1 MHDTVCQPL
10 RRFSAWVRQ
19 TDDHAASHLL
29 LAEQAE
35 RLLPQSDHALAEE
48 QRALA
53 AKLER
58 WRYHHLS
65 HRAGRLVPEDWALL
79 DALDTAANRLA
90 GRAPRPPRRARTAV
104 HDARRDDAATA
115 EARDCLDRR
124 NDLEKIV
131 ARAAALTCEHFRP
144 STRAEQSATT
154 EDPVFSIQRSALSTQ
169 HSSPSGRRSPSQ
181 APSPRRWRVLLY
193 APLYLSNYCVNHC
206 RYCGFRHPNPIP
218 RKHLAQPEALR
229 EAGILYDRGF
239 RHILLVAGDFPQR
252 TTTDYFCR
260 ILRALAARGIAPAI
274 EIAPQTTEAYAALAS
289 AGACGVTLYQETYAE
304 ELYAVYH
311 PRGSKVA
318 YDWRLE
324 GLERAAEAGIAR
336 LGLGILLGLAD
347 PIEDLIPLIR
357 HGRYLAARLPG
368 RALAF
373 SLPRIHDS
381 PADFQ
386 VPFPVDD
393 ETFVRMYCA
402 LRVAFPQ
409 AELVLSTRERAE
421 LRNRLAGICI
431 TQMSAG
437 SCTSPGGYEET
448 EEPRAGQQFS
458 VADHRSPAEVAD
470 WLASAGLKPVW
481 EMPNRTRG

>member
-1 MHDTVCQPL
+1 MHDTACQPL
-10 RRFSAWVRQ
+10 RRFSAWIRQ
-19 TDDHAASHLL
+19 TDDHVASHLV

-35 RLLPQSDHALAEE
+35 RLLPQDDHLLAEE
-48 QRALA
+48 RRALA

-79 DALDTAANRLA
+79 DALDMAANQLA
-90 GRAPRPPRRARTAV
+90 GRAPRPPRRARIAIQ
-104 HDARRDDAATA
+104 DARRDDAATA

-124 NDLEKIV
+124 HDLDTIV
-131 ARAAALTCEHFRP
+131 ARAAALTCEHSAF
-144 STRAEQSATT
+144 STH
-154 EDPVFSIQRSALSTQ
+154 
-169 HSSPSGRRSPSQ
+169 HSSPTAPRSSSP
-181 APSPRRWRVLLY
+181 APSPRRWRILLY

-218 RKHLAQPEALR
+218 RKHLTPAEALR
-229 EAGILYDRGF
+229 EAGILYERGF

-252 TTTDYFCR
+252 TSTDYYCR
-260 ILRALAARGIAPAI
+260 ILRALTARGIAPAI
-274 EIAPQTTEAYAALAS
+274 EIAPQSTEAYAALAS
-289 AGACGVTLYQETYAE
+289 AGACGVTLYQETYDE
-304 ELYAVYH
+304 ELYALYH

-347 PIEDLIPLIR
+347 PLEDLIPLIR
-357 HGRYLAARLPG
+357 HGRYLAARFPD
-368 RALAF
+368 RSLAF

-402 LRVAFPQ
+402 LRAAFPQ
-409 AELVLSTRERAE
+409 AELILSTRERAE
-421 LRNRLAGICI
+421 LRNRLVGVCI
-431 TQMSAG
+431 TQISAG
-437 SCTSPGGYEET
+437 SCTSPGGYEEMG
-448 EEPRAGQQFS
+448 EPRAGRQFS
-458 VADHRSPAEVAD
+458 VADHRSPAEVAA
-470 WLASAGLKPVW
+470 WLREEGFDAVW
-481 EMPNRTRG
+481 SIPG